1 MSKVLWTLS
10 RCGYYD
16 ERMADFVHGMV
27 DNLQVGGHA
36 TGDMVHSCSLAGA
49 WPVVSVH
56 MSYAAWLRLVMAR

>member
-27 DNLQVGGHA
+27 ENLKVGGGGLLVTCCIA
-36 TGDMVHSCSLAGA
+36 EVCS
-49 WPVVSVH
+49 W
-56 MSYAAWLRLVMAR
+56 